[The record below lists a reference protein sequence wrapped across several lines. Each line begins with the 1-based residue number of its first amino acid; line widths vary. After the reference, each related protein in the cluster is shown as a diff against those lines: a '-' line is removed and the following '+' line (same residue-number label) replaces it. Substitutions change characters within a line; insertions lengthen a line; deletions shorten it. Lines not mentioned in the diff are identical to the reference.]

1 MVLDINKTDQK
12 VPANRKS
19 LISKAPGQK
28 FKESMSNSLLSTA
41 GNLTISLEN
50 NENASE
56 REIDEKVSYIKF
68 TKLHYQATML
78 SMPE

>member
-1 MVLDINKTDQK
+1 
-12 VPANRKS
+12 
-19 LISKAPGQK
+19 
-28 FKESMSNSLLSTA
+28 MSNSLLSTA